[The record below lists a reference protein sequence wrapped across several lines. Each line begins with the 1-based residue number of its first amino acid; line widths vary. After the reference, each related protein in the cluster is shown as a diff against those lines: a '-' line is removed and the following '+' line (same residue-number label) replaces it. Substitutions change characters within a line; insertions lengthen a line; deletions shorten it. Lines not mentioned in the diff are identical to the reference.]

1 VGEPRR
7 PDPTHPLSQAATR
20 VAGSPTAGV
29 SSAAGALRLSLL
41 CQSLAVNKRVREI
54 EWDAIAG
61 VVAAV
66 VALVLHL
73 LGVVDTG
80 VLLAVLLVLT
90 ALMLI
95 RDLRREAAD
104 DRAETLLHAVAT
116 DAQHIRSQLVTPEV
130 VLIGPRRLRTETE
143 RFARS
148 ARGEMTWF
156 NVCLDMFIPQ
166 AVFDAMLRPAI
177 ENPAVTRIQFLI
189 DTREL
194 EKWNRIIVPKVAEC
208 AGAAK
213 VAAPMPCAMT
223 ESLSFILAE
232 TDTSIT
238 EALLS
243 FWGEPF
249 MSSAAGRDIPRYI
262 FRVDGSSELIAR
274 FVDLERNHRA
284 APRPRTGDQPSS

>member
-1 VGEPRR
+1 M
-7 PDPTHPLSQAATR
+7 
-20 VAGSPTAGV
+20 
-29 SSAAGALRLSLL
+29 
-41 CQSLAVNKRVREI
+41 REL

-61 VVAAV
+61 IVAAGI
-66 VALVLHL
+66 ALVLHL
-73 LGVVDTG
+73 LHVVNSD
-80 VLLAVLLVLT
+80 VLLPVLLVLT
-90 ALMLI
+90 ALLLI

-104 DRAETLLHAVAT
+104 DRSEKLL
-116 DAQHIRSQLVTPEV
+116 DALAADTQHIRSQFVTPEV

-143 RFARS
+143 RFATA

-166 AVFDAMLRPAI
+166 PVFDAMLRPAI

-189 DTREL
+189 DEREV
-194 EKWNRIIVPKVAEC
+194 EKWDRIIAPKVAEC

-213 VAAPMPCAMT
+213 LAQPVPCAMT
-223 ESLSFILAE
+223 ESLSVILAE
-232 TDTSIT
+232 TDSAAL

-274 FVDLERNHRA
+274 FVDLERSHRA
-284 APRPRTGDQPSS
+284 ARRPPTGNDHSS

>member
-1 VGEPRR
+1 M
-7 PDPTHPLSQAATR
+7 A
-20 VAGSPTAGV
+20 
-29 SSAAGALRLSLL
+29 
-41 CQSLAVNKRVREI
+41 KRIRIREI

-61 VVAAV
+61 VVAAM

-73 LGVVDTG
+73 LHVADTG
-80 VLLAVLLVLT
+80 VLLAVLLVLAT
-90 ALMLI
+90 LLLI

-104 DRAETLLHAVAT
+104 DRAETLLHGLVA
-116 DAQHIRSQLVTPEV
+116 DAQYIRSQLITPEV
-130 VLIGPRRLRTETE
+130 VLIGPRRLRAETE

-148 ARGEMTWF
+148 ARGDMTWF

-189 DTREL
+189 DQREM
-194 EKWNRIIVPKVAEC
+194 EKWGRIIVPKVAEC

-213 VAAPMPCAMT
+213 VAAPVSGAMT
-223 ESLSFILAE
+223 ERLSFILAE
-232 TDTSIT
+232 TDSSVT

-274 FVDLERNHRA
+274 FVDLERTHRA
-284 APRPRTGDQPSS
+284 ARRPGTGDERSS